1 MKKRIKA
8 ILLTFAIAASV
19 SAAAFAAGT
28 TRTETLHF
36 NGISLQVNGET
47 VQITDSTGA
56 PTEPFII
63 NGTTYLPVGNVA
75 KLLGYTVKW
84 DGATQT
90 VILEA
95 PEAAKQT
102 YITRTGS
109 KYHNDP
115 HCNGGT
121 YWAVPLSTALGM
133 GLEPCSRCIK

>member
-1 MKKRIKA
+1 MRKNLKA
-8 ILLTFAIAASV
+8 ILAGGVLAASLTG
-19 SAAAFAAGT
+19 AAFAAGY

-75 KLLGYTVKW
+75 KLFGYEVKW
-84 DGATQT
+84 DGSTQT
-90 VILEA
+90 VILEL
-95 PEAAKQT
+95 PESKHPT
-102 YITRTGS
+102 YITQHGK
-109 KYHNDP
+109 KYHHDP

-121 YWAVPLSTALGM
+121 YWEVPFSTAVGM
-133 GLEPCSRCIK
+133 GLEPCEKCIG

>member
-1 MKKRIKA
+1 MKKNWKA
-8 ILLTFAIAASV
+8 IFAGCAIAASLTG
-19 SAAAFAAGT
+19 AALAAGSS
-28 TRTETLHF
+28 RTETLHF
-36 NGISLQVNGET
+36 NGISLRVNGET

-75 KLLGYTVKW
+75 KLLGYTVQW

-90 VILEA
+90 VILE
-95 PEAAKQT
+95 PPAAAAQT

-109 KYHNDP
+109 KYHTDP

-121 YWAVPLSTALGM
+121 YWAVPLDTAIGM
-133 GLEPCSRCIK
+133 GLTPCSKCIG

>member
-1 MKKRIKA
+1 MKKSLKSVVA
-8 ILLTFAIAASV
+8 GAAIAAVLSG
-19 SAAAFAAGT
+19 AAFAAGS

-36 NGISLQVNGET
+36 NGISLRVNGET

-75 KLLGYTVKW
+75 KLLGYTVQW

-90 VILEA
+90 VVLEA
-95 PEAAKQT
+95 PEAAQQT